1 MPDIGNWL
9 ADTTASRAADA
20 WSRINDKPASVTIY
34 RDRTRTTPDETL
46 DPQTVRLE
54 FSSTVRELMGEG
66 GRSSIRDLIVFGV
79 RGHESVPDTDIRRGD
94 VFEHAGGRYRVV
106 DVLMT
111 TGEVQA
117 RAEMLT

>member
-20 WSRINDKPASVTIY
+20 WSRITDKPASISIY

-54 FSSTVRELMGEG
+54 FSSTVREALGEG
-66 GRSSIRDLIVFGV
+66 GRSSIRDLIVFGIK
-79 RGHESVPDTDIRRGD
+79 GHASIPDTDIRRGD
-94 VFEHAGGRYRVV
+94 VFEHDGNRYRVV
-106 DVLMT
+106 DVLTT

-117 RAEMLT
+117 RAEVLA